1 MAHDI
6 QFADGATP
14 FSQTQQFHDIKNAAH
29 EHLLTRIEELG
40 AEFGRWSR
48 QAINQFVDLEIDSF
62 VRLRRIPLNE
72 NEVRAIAEA
81 LTKELAGF
89 GPIEDLL
96 ADPHVEDI
104 LINGYSDV
112 YVSKHGILTKLPVRF
127 TDNAH
132 LLRIVRRILAPIG
145 RRLDE
150 SNPMVDARLPDGG
163 RVNVVIEPL
172 SIDGPVVSIRKFR
185 KDPLKP
191 ADLLANGTFND
202 EIGALLEAAV
212 VARCNILVSGG
223 TSSGKTSLLNALAF
237 HIPGIERVVTIEDTA
252 ELSLNHPHVV
262 RLESRPGGF
271 DGTGVVSIRDL
282 LRNTLRMRPD
292 RIIVGEVRGGE
303 VLEMMQ
309 AMNTGHDGSMGTIH
323 ASSPRECLYR
333 LEMLAGFAGFQG
345 TESSL
350 RRQIANA
357 VDFIV
362 QIGRLSNGRRRI
374 LSVTEVTGLSDK
386 HHRDAGALPLRAARE
401 RGRRRDRRVGIA
413 RHPSAF
419 AEARALQA
427 GTVGR
432 RLRRRRAVRA
442 RRRLQC
448 LARRSGR
455 SRSRCCASPGRSRY
469 GGAAR
474 RTGSARMRR
483 ATSTAGSSPARAR
496 ARSRRCRPRPSPSAR
511 RPCRPRARRAARA
524 RRSPPKGSRAG
535 VSARPTHG

>member
-1 MAHDI
+1 MADNI
-6 QFADGATP
+6 QFADDAP
-14 FSQTQQFHDIKNAAH
+14 LFAHSQQFQDIKNAAH

-48 QAINQFVDLEIDSF
+48 QAINQFVDLEMDSF
-62 VRLRRIPLNE
+62 VRLRHIPINE
-72 NEVRAIAEA
+72 SEVRAIAGA

-96 ADPHVEDI
+96 ADPAVEDI
-104 LINGYSDV
+104 LINGFSDV
-112 YVSKHGILTKLPVRF
+112 YVSRHGILSKIPVRF
-127 TDNAH
+127 SDNAH

-163 RVNVVIEPL
+163 RINVVIEPL
-172 SIDGPVVSIRKFR
+172 SLAGPIVSIRKFR
-185 KDPLKP
+185 KDPLRP
-191 ADLLANGTFND
+191 DDLLGNGTFGV
-202 EIGALLEAAV
+202 EIGALFEAAV
-212 VARCNILVSGG
+212 QARCNILVSGG

-237 HIPGIERVVTIEDTA
+237 HIPEVERVVTIEDTA

-271 DGTGVVSIRDL
+271 DGTGVVTIRDL

-303 VLEMMQ
+303 VLEMLQ
-309 AMNTGHDGSMGTIH
+309 AMNTGHDGSMATVH

-362 QIGRLSNGRRRI
+362 QIGRLSSGRRRI
-374 LSVTEVTGLSDK
+374 LSVTEVTGLADNIIATQELY
-386 HHRDAGALPLRAARE
+386 RYEPVMNADGE
-401 RGRRRDRRVGIA
+401 EVDRWDSLGI
-413 RHPSAF
+413 HPHSPK
-419 AEARALQA
+419 
-427 GTVGR
+427 
-432 RLRRRRAVRA
+432 
-442 RRRLQC
+442 
-448 LARRSGR
+448 LARFRQALAASSNFGFGGGR
-455 SRSRCCASPGRSRY
+455 D
-469 GGAAR
+469 GGFN
-474 RTGSARMRR
+474 
-483 ATSTAGSSPARAR
+483 
-496 ARSRRCRPRPSPSAR
+496 
-511 RPCRPRARRAARA
+511 
-524 RRSPPKGSRAG
+524 
-535 VSARPTHG
+535 V

>member
-1 MAHDI
+1 MARDI
-6 QFADGATP
+6 EFADDATS
-14 FSQTQQFHDIKNAAH
+14 FTHTQQFQDIKNAAH

-48 QAINQFVDLEIDSF
+48 QAIQQFVDLEIDGF
-62 VRLRRIPLNE
+62 VRMRRIPLNE
-72 NEVRAIAEA
+72 GEVRLIAEA

-96 ADPHVEDI
+96 ADPTVEDI
-104 LINGYSDV
+104 LINGFDDV
-112 YVSKHGILTKLPVRF
+112 YVSRHGLLTKIPVRF
-127 TDNAH
+127 ADNAH

-172 SIDGPVVSIRKFR
+172 SLDGPVVSIRKFR
-185 KDPLKP
+185 RDPLRP
-191 ADLLANGTFND
+191 DDLLANGTFNQD
-202 EIGALLEAAV
+202 ISGLLDAAV
-212 VARCNILVSGG
+212 AARCNVLVSGG

-237 HIPGIERVVTIEDTA
+237 FIPKHERVVTIEDTA

-271 DGTGVVSIRDL
+271 DGAGVVSIRDL

-303 VLEMMQ
+303 VLEMLQ
-309 AMNTGHDGSMGTIH
+309 AMNTGHDGSMGTVH
-323 ASSPRECLYR
+323 ASSARECLYR

-357 VDFIV
+357 IDFIV

-374 LSVTEVTGLSDK
+374 LSVTEVTGLSDNIVATQELYRYEPVLLESGEEQDNWVSLGIHPSSPK
-386 HHRDAGALPLRAARE
+386 LAKYRQALGNDMRE
-401 RGRRRDRRVGIA
+401 RDDFNDGFSRG
-413 RHPSAF
+413 F
-419 AEARALQA
+419 
-427 GTVGR
+427 G
-432 RLRRRRAVRA
+432 
-442 RRRLQC
+442 
-448 LARRSGR
+448 RSG
-455 SRSRCCASPGRSRY
+455 
-469 GGAAR
+469 GGFN
-474 RTGSARMRR
+474 
-483 ATSTAGSSPARAR
+483 
-496 ARSRRCRPRPSPSAR
+496 
-511 RPCRPRARRAARA
+511 
-524 RRSPPKGSRAG
+524 
-535 VSARPTHG
+535 V